1 MHKLLYVTVDSKD
14 DLRLSK
20 IMSSSVAAVLMI
32 SVTKQS
38 CLRLSRAVKSTRRF
52 NLVSDTSYDTLLT
65 PKLRQDS
72 RREHTGVGARAWA
85 ETERRGQESSLEPLV
100 AAARSDCVAI

>member
-38 CLRLSRAVKSTRRF
+38 CL
-52 NLVSDTSYDTLLT
+52 N
-65 PKLRQDS
+65 
-72 RREHTGVGARAWA
+72 
-85 ETERRGQESSLEPLV
+85 
-100 AAARSDCVAI
+100 